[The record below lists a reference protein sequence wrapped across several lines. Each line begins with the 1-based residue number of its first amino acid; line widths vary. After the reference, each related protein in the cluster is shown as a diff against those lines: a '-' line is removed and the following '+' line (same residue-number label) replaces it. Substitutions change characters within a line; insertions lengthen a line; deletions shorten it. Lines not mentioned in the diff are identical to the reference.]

1 MAERNEKKIDRWS
14 GYVAKVQGVRVVT
27 PKDVD
32 EKIDAALASDKFR
45 ESLMQILKS
54 VEITALSQEIDK
66 TRKEIN
72 GLKRR
77 LAKLEKAKAKK

>member
-1 MAERNEKKIDRWS
+1 MVEVERWS

-32 EKIDAALASDKFR
+32 EKIDAALTSDKFQ
-45 ESLMQILKS
+45 ESLMHTL
-54 VEITALSQEIDK
+54 EIRALSQEIHK

-77 LAKLEKAKAKK
+77 IAKLEKKGKPSGTRRH